1 MWKAW
6 RFYFSIYKRKA
17 RLAAY
22 TRNTLYRKKLVR
34 LFTSWRRVTD
44 MEFKERLNRE
54 KSTFRNDLESKI
66 LVQWS
71 TKVDALTLYV
81 AELEDKIKHEQE
93 AREKLKI
100 AYDQSLNLGHQRLV
114 DETALLTQNP
124 LIHEVSYPACVQED
138 KRLTIE
144 MRRQSIYARM
154 QEHLASRGMSDN
166 SQNSNAASNGVP
178 SVGGSRRGVGSG
190 SKEENQLVS
199 ETQ

>member
-54 KSTFRNDLESKI
+54 KNTFRHDLESKI

-100 AYDQSLNLGHQRLV
+100 AYD
-114 DETALLTQNP
+114 
-124 LIHEVSYPACVQED
+124 
-138 KRLTIE
+138 
-144 MRRQSIYARM
+144 
-154 QEHLASRGMSDN
+154 
-166 SQNSNAASNGVP
+166 
-178 SVGGSRRGVGSG
+178 
-190 SKEENQLVS
+190 
-199 ETQ
+199 

>member
-1 MWKAW
+1 
-6 RFYFSIYKRKA
+6 
-17 RLAAY
+17 
-22 TRNTLYRKKLVR
+22 
-34 LFTSWRRVTD
+34 

-178 SVGGSRRGVGSG
+178 SLGGSRRVGSG
-190 SKEENQLVS
+190 SKKENQLVS